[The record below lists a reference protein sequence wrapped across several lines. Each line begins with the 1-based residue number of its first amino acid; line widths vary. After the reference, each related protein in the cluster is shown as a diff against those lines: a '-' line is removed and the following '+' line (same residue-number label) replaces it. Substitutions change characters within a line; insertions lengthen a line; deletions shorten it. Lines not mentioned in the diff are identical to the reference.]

1 MKSILIKLINIII
14 SPKLQPV
21 LTAKMLFYASL
32 ETEKWETFLRLNQS
46 KWFCNFSCQLVQIPS
61 KNLILAEKS
70 FNKRNT
76 RILKIIWLFKIVFVY
91 TYKPVNLK
99 GNQPWILIRRTDAE
113 AEFPI
118 LWTLG
123 AKSRFIGKDPDA
135 GKDWRQKKRVIEG
148 EMVGWHHRFNGN
160 KLGQTLGGGKGSLR
174 NWGKPGTLQSM
185 VSQRVG
191 HHPVSERW
199 Q

>member
-32 ETEKWETFLRLNQS
+32 ETEKWETLLRLNQS

-113 AEFPI
+113 TEAPV
-118 LWTLG
+118 LWSPD
-123 AKSRFIGKDPDA
+123 AKSRLIRKDPNA
-135 GKDWRQKKRVIEG
+135 GKDWR
-148 EMVGWHHRFNGN
+148 
-160 KLGQTLGGGKGSLR
+160 
-174 NWGKPGTLQSM
+174 
-185 VSQRVG
+185 
-191 HHPVSERW
+191 
-199 Q
+199 

>member
-32 ETEKWETFLRLNQS
+32 ETEKWETLLRLNQS

-113 AEFPI
+113 AKAPI
-118 LWTLG
+118 LWPLDGSWLT
-123 AKSRFIGKDPDA
+123 GKDSEA
-135 GKDWRQKKRVIEG
+135 GRDWRRQEKRVAED
-148 EMVGWHHRFNGN
+148 EMVGEHHQFNGHE
-160 KLGQTLGGGKGSLR
+160 LGQTLG
-174 NWGKPGTLQSM
+174 
-185 VSQRVG
+185 VG
-191 HHPVSERW
+191 DGQET
-199 Q
+199 

>member
-32 ETEKWETFLRLNQS
+32 ETEKWETLLRLNQS

-113 AEFPI
+113 AEAPI
-118 LWTLG
+118 FWPPYV
-123 AKSRFIGKDPDA
+123 KSQLIRKILMLVKTEGRRRRGQQRTKLFDGIT
-135 GKDWRQKKRVIEG
+135 DWVDEDLSKLL
-148 EMVGWHHRFNGN
+148 EMVKDRETWFAAVHGVTKSW
-160 KLGQTLGGGKGSLR
+160 T
-174 NWGKPGTLQSM
+174 
-185 VSQRVG
+185 
-191 HHPVSERW
+191 
-199 Q
+199 